1 MADPDNYYHILKRPL
16 LTEKSTALQE
26 LRNQYFFEVHPDA
39 NKSEVRK
46 AVETLF
52 DVEVKKV
59 NVLNMPSKLRR
70 FLGRPGRST
79 PWKKAIVTLHEGH
92 GIDLV

>member
-1 MADPDNYYHILKRPL
+1 MANPHQYYRIIEKPL

-26 LRNQYFFEVHPDA
+26 IRNQYFFKVHPKA

-52 DVEVKKV
+52 EVKVKKV
-59 NVLNMPSKLRR
+59 NILNMPSKLRR
-70 FLGRPGRST
+70 FLGRPGRAA
-79 PWKKAIVTLHEGH
+79 PWKKAIVTLHEGQT
-92 GIDLV
+92 IEFV